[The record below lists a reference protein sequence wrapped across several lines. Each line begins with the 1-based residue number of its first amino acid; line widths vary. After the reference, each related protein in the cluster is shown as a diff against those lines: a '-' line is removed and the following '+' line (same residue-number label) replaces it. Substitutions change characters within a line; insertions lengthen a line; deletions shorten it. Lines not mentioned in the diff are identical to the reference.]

1 MGRTEDTS
9 DIEQVCILHQ
19 KGEMHIFRAMIILD
33 ILEEY

>member
-1 MGRTEDTS
+1 MGRTEDKN